1 MRGQLWSREEWEK
14 AKAMLAQ
21 GFLRETVAAEIGR
34 TLAQL
39 RQKIAWENM
48 SPEVRE
54 MKRNRINN
62 WRRAKAALKPAPVVR
77 HRVPSPILE
86 KAPPE
91 LFVERARRQ
100 MAQRDLTGEFFGDP
114 PPGYSALDRREQR
127 A

>member
-1 MRGQLWSREEWEK
+1 MRGQIWSREEWEK
-14 AKAMLAQ
+14 AQAMLAE
-21 GFLRETVAAEIGR
+21 GFLRETVAAELGR
-34 TLAQL
+34 TLVQL
-39 RQKIAWENM
+39 RQKIAWEKM

-54 MKRNRINN
+54 MKRNRINA
-62 WRRAKAALKPAPVVR
+62 WRRAKAALKPAQPVR

-100 MAQRDLTGEFFGDP
+100 MVQRDLTGEFFGDP

>member
-1 MRGQLWSREEWEK
+1 MRGQVWSREEWEK
-14 AKAMLAQ
+14 ARAMLAQ
-21 GFLRETVAAEIGR
+21 GFLRETVAGELGR

-54 MKRNRINN
+54 MKRNRINK
-62 WRRAKAALKPAPVVR
+62 WRQAKAALKPAQKVT
-77 HRVPSPILE
+77 HRVQSPIFE

-100 MAQRDLTGEFFGDP
+100 MVQRDLTGEFFGDP
-114 PPGYSALDRREQR
+114 PPGYSALDQREQHT
-127 A
+127 